1 MADIKFADWAK
12 GIRSFRKNPMEYLE
26 PYAVDIVYAI
36 LYRMAELQVPDTGQS
51 RALIIKKFAEKFNKD
66 LSVFEDEL
74 ARFDAYGNEKD
85 GLRSWNNDNAST
97 VKVKKNKKSFTVINE
112 VQIGEDSRPIFKQNN
127 GVLKMNPNHPRGSN
141 APYIYH
147 HIDRTVDFVNA
158 GDFTD
163 AGIDVII
170 ENMEQFIAKEILHG
184 RLV

>member
-1 MADIKFADWAK
+1 MADIKFADWAN
-12 GIRSFRKNPMEYLE
+12 GIRSFGKNPMEYLE

-66 LSVFEDEL
+66 LSVFESEL
-74 ARFDAYGNEKD
+74 YDAYGNVANN
-85 GLRSWNNDNAST
+85 LRSWNNDSAST
-97 VKVKKNKKSFTVINE
+97 IKVSKTKKTFTVIND
-112 VQIGEDSRPIFKQNN
+112 VQVGEDSRPIFKQNN
-127 GVLKMNPNHPRGSN
+127 GVLKMNENHPRGSN

-147 HIDRTVDFVNA
+147 HIDRTVDLVNA

-163 AGIDVII
+163 SGIDVIV